1 MKFIYRFKNELSG
14 EMTEE
19 CFAIPNIGR
28 APLKDQARFS
38 SGTTQYCGI
47 RGAVI
52 HMRAEFIAVRSTFA
66 RVPTFHK
73 RRARIAASDFGFSG
87 VNGEIDPSFVVT
99 HSMRLDEAPRGYDLF
114 LNKQDDCVKVVLKPH
129 T

>member
-1 MKFIYRFKNELSG
+1 MKFIYRFKNELRG

-47 RGAVI
+47 KGAVI
-52 HMRAEFIAVRSTFA
+52 HMRAELIAVRSTFA

-73 RRARIAASDFGFSG
+73 RQARIAASDSGFSG
-87 VNGEIDPSFVVT
+87 KRKKERGSKWRFSERRAMDDALCAVSE
-99 HSMRLDEAPRGYDLF
+99 PRRDAR
-114 LNKQDDCVKVVLKPH
+114 H
-129 T
+129 